1 MEYAKHEIEYINE
14 LKEKGYTCNFR
25 MVDSYLVE
33 LNSKKKFKPAQICI
47 DKEMRFEGMSNPSDA
62 SILYAIKTDSG
73 LKGTVL
79 ANYAP
84 TGNLDLAEFFKDIP
98 KSNNKNNNNVI

>member
-14 LKEKGYTCNFR
+14 LKEKGYTSNFR
-25 MVDSYLVE
+25 MVDAHLVE
-33 LNSKKKFKPAQICI
+33 QNSKKKFKPEQIFI
-47 DKEMRFEGMSNPSDA
+47 DQEMRFEGMSNPSDA

-73 LKGTVL
+73 YKGTVL

-84 TGNLDLAEFFKDIP
+84 TGDLEVAEFFKEIP
-98 KSNNKNNNNVI
+98 KSNINTN

>member
-14 LKEKGYTCNFR
+14 FKEKGYTSNFR
-25 MVDSYLVE
+25 MVDSLLLE
-33 LNSKKKFKPAQICI
+33 INSKEKFKPEQIFI
-47 DKEMRFEGMSNPSDA
+47 DQEMRFEGMSNPSDA

-79 ANYAP
+79 ASYAP
-84 TGNLDLAEFFKDIP
+84 TGNLDLAEFFKEIP
-98 KSNNKNNNNVI
+98 KSNNKNH

>member
-14 LKEKGYTCNFR
+14 LKEKGYTSDFR
-25 MVDSYLVE
+25 MMGAHLVE
-33 LNSKKKFKPAQICI
+33 LNSKEKFLPAQIFI

-73 LKGTVL
+73 FKGTVL

-84 TGNLDLAEFFKDIP
+84 TGNLELAEFFKEIP
-98 KSNNKNNNNVI
+98 KSNNNVN

>member
-14 LKEKGYTCNFR
+14 LKEKGYTSNFR
-25 MVDSYLVE
+25 MVDAHLVE
-33 LNSKKKFKPAQICI
+33 LDSKEKFKPEQIFI
-47 DKEMRFEGMSNPSDA
+47 DKEMRFEGMSNPADA

-84 TGNLDLAEFFKDIP
+84 TGDLEVAEFFKEIP
-98 KSNNKNNNNVI
+98 QSNDRNN

>member
-1 MEYAKHEIEYINE
+1 MEYAKHEIEYINA
-14 LKEKGYTCNFR
+14 LKEKGYTSNFR
-25 MVDSYLVE
+25 MVDSLLVE
-33 LNSKKKFKPAQICI
+33 RHSKEKFNPEQIFI
-47 DKEMRFEGMSNPSDA
+47 DQEMRFEGMSNPSDA

-84 TGNLDLAEFFKDIP
+84 TGNSDLAEFFKEIP
-98 KSNNKNNNNVI
+98 KSNNKNP